1 MSCAESESG
10 VDLTGLGMG
19 MKISPEIRSW
29 TVNHSSTI
37 IKDSWIDL
45 RADDCTTPAGVN
57 ISPYYILR
65 YPDWVHAICLD
76 QDDRVCVVRQY
87 RHGASRVMMELP
99 GGVVE
104 AQEDPLEAAKRELLE
119 ETGIRA
125 SQWRACGNFSPN
137 PATHTNRFHVF
148 ACRVQSIEAP
158 QPEASEEIRSEF
170 LTLDQLRAAIDT
182 GDFGQLLHIGALC
195 RALNRI

>member
-1 MSCAESESG
+1 
-10 VDLTGLGMG
+10 
-19 MKISPEIRSW
+19 MKKSPEIGFW
-29 TVNHSSTI
+29 TVNCSSTI
-37 IKDSWIDL
+37 IKDNWIDL

-57 ISPYYILR
+57 ISPYYVLR
-65 YPDWVHAICLD
+65 YPDWAHSICLD
-76 QDDRVCVVRQY
+76 RDDRICVVNQY
-87 RHGASRVMMELP
+87 RHGASKVMKELP

-104 AQEDPLEAAKRELLE
+104 TGEDPLEAAKRELLE

-170 LTLDQLRAAIDT
+170 LTLDELRVAIET
-182 GDFGQLLHIGALC
+182 GEFGQLLHIGALC
-195 RALNRI
+195 RALNLI

>member
-1 MSCAESESG
+1 
-10 VDLTGLGMG
+10 VV
-19 MKISPEIRSW
+19 MKKSPEIGFW
-29 TVNHSSTI
+29 TVNRSSTI
-37 IKDSWIDL
+37 IKDNWIDL

-57 ISPYYILR
+57 ISPYYVLR
-65 YPDWVHAICLD
+65 YPDWAHSICLD
-76 QDDRVCVVRQY
+76 RDDRICLVNQY
-87 RHGASRVMMELP
+87 RHGASKVMKELP

-104 AQEDPLEAAKRELLE
+104 TGEDPLEAAKRELLE

-125 SQWRACGNFSPN
+125 SHWRACGNFSPN

-158 QPEASEEIRSEF
+158 RPHLTEEIRSEF
-170 LTLDQLRAAIDT
+170 LALDQVRVAIET
-182 GDFGQLLHIGALC
+182 GEFGQLLHIGALC

>member
-1 MSCAESESG
+1 LREKQRRLADLISLG
-10 VDLTGLGMG
+10 VV
-19 MKISPEIRSW
+19 MKKSPEIGFW
-29 TVNHSSTI
+29 TVNRSSTI
-37 IKDSWIDL
+37 IKDNWIDL

-57 ISPYYILR
+57 ISPYYVFR
-65 YPDWVHAICLD
+65 YPDWAHSICLD
-76 QDDRVCVVRQY
+76 RDDRICVVNQY
-87 RHGASRVMMELP
+87 RHGASKVMKELP

-104 AQEDPLEAAKRELLE
+104 TGEDPLEAAKRELLE

-170 LTLDQLRAAIDT
+170 LTLDELRVAIET
-182 GDFGQLLHIGALC
+182 GEFGQLLHIGALC
-195 RALNRI
+195 RALNLI

>member
-1 MSCAESESG
+1 MQRRADLISLG
-10 VDLTGLGMG
+10 VV
-19 MKISPEIRSW
+19 MKKSPEIGFW
-29 TVNHSSTI
+29 TVNRSSTI
-37 IKDSWIDL
+37 IKDNWIDL

-57 ISPYYILR
+57 ISPYYVLR
-65 YPDWVHAICLD
+65 YPDWAHSICLD
-76 QDDRVCVVRQY
+76 RDDRICLVNQY
-87 RHGASRVMMELP
+87 RHGASKVMKELP

-104 AQEDPLEAAKRELLE
+104 TGEDPLEAAKRELLE

-125 SQWRACGNFSPN
+125 SHWRACGNFSPN

-158 QPEASEEIRSEF
+158 RPHLTEEIRSEF
-170 LTLDQLRAAIDT
+170 LALDQVRVAIET
-182 GDFGQLLHIGALC
+182 GEFGQLLHIGALC